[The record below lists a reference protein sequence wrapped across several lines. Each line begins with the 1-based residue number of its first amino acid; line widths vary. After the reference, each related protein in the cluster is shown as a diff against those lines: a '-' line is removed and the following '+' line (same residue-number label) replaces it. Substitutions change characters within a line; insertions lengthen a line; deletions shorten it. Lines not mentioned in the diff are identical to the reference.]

1 MQERANVLT
10 RRITLEARAQEEADE
25 IRIRGGLA
33 PEPEP
38 KAPRPQERSSRH
50 PALGGPAAASD

>member
-1 MQERANVLT
+1 VLT

-25 IRIRGGLA
+25 IRIRGGIE

-38 KAPRPQERSSRH
+38 EAPRPHERRH